1 VTLRAVLTAPPV
13 GDPSAHVAGLP
24 ILLRQLLSLQ
34 DAGVDEVEV
43 EGIADSELPHDS
55 RLTLRVVPAPVGAAR
70 DSFLRA
76 RIGLVWHRLVPAR
89 LVRAG
94 FRGDIEAAPLEPG
107 EFVVAPLDAGQR
119 RVAEDLLLASLIKAT
134 DGLISRTINRRI
146 SLRVTRSLLETPL
159 TPNQMTGVASV
170 FGLAAI
176 VVVAWGGAAWF
187 VPGAVLLQLQS
198 ILDGCDGEI
207 SRLKYIRSRL
217 GEWLDQVAD
226 DLVNL
231 GFFVATGWAL
241 HLAGWGPALTLT
253 VIGTALHLIYQ
264 GALYTALVVSGGGS
278 GSVASIRWRGQ
289 KDHGETP
296 YHDDGEPW
304 TVFKWIKETLEMAG
318 RRDFFTFLYLPAA
331 LLGMMYLALAW
342 CTGIFALSGA
352 ASGVHWLIFGA
363 PSPAR
368 KGSAVSGSTA
378 T

>member
-1 VTLRAVLTAPPV
+1 MSLRAVLTAPPV
-13 GDPSAHVAGLP
+13 GDPSAHVAGLS

-34 DAGVDEVEV
+34 DAGVEQVQV
-43 EGIADSELPHDS
+43 EGMAASELPRDA
-55 RLTLRVVPAPVGAAR
+55 RLTLKVVPADVGLAD
-70 DSFLRA
+70 DSVLRA
-76 RIGLVWHRLVPAR
+76 RIGLVWHRLVPGR

-94 FRGDIEAAPLEPG
+94 FRGDIETATLEPG
-107 EFVVAPLDAGQR
+107 EFVVAPVDADQR
-119 RVAEDLLLASLIKAT
+119 RGAEDRLLASLIKAT
-134 DGLISRTINRRI
+134 DGLISRMINRRI
-146 SLRVTRSLLETPL
+146 SLRVTRSLLETSL
-159 TPNQMTGVASV
+159 TPNQMTGVASI

-217 GEWLDQVAD
+217 GEWLDQIAD

-241 HLAGWGPALTLT
+241 HLAGWKPALTLT
-253 VIGTALHLIYQ
+253 IIGTALHLIYQ
-264 GALYTALVVSGGGS
+264 LALYAALVVSGGGS

-296 YHDDGEPW
+296 YHDDGEPR
-304 TVFKWIKETLEMAG
+304 TIFKWIKEALEMAG

-331 LLGMMYLALAW
+331 LLGMMYVALAW
-342 CTGIFALSGA
+342 CTGIFVLSGL
-352 ASGVHWLIFGA
+352 ASGVHWLIFGPPA
-363 PSPAR
+363 PAR
-368 KGSAVSGSTA
+368 KG
-378 T
+378 